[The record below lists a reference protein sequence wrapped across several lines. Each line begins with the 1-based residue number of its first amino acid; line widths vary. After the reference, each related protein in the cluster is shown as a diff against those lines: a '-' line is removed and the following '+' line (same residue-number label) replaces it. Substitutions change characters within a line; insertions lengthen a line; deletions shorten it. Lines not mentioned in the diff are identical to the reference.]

1 MLSSMS
7 RSRLVRSFA
16 LGAAIAVGVFAL
28 RTIGARAQEPSPS
41 AAAVAPAVTEPA
53 APAATASTAPVAAP
67 AAAATPKPPDPTGA
81 ITGTAADV
89 AVKDPANPTIAEV
102 METVGHN
109 KISINFVWTLLAGFL
124 VMFMQTGFAMVETG
138 FTRAKNAAHTF
149 SMNYMV
155 YPIGMFGYW
164 VCGFAMQMG
173 GVGAVAA
180 LGGTAP
186 LNSEFTINLFGHAFG
201 LMGTKGF
208 FMGSDVYD
216 VGVYTLFLFQMV
228 FMDTAVTIPTG
239 AMAERWKWSSFLCFG
254 FFMSM
259 FVYPLF
265 GNWVWGGGWLSQLGA
280 QFGLGHGHVDFAG
293 SSVVHMVGG
302 MAALAG
308 AIVLGPRIGKYTK
321 DGKPVAMPGHHI
333 PMALVG
339 TLILAFGWFGFNPGS
354 TLAGTDLRISV
365 VATNTMLA
373 GTGGAITSMIYM
385 MWRFGK
391 PDPSMMANG
400 MLAGLVAIT
409 APCAFVTA
417 SVSMLIGA
425 ISGVLVCVAV
435 FFVEGT
441 LKVDDPVGAIS
452 VHGVNGAWGVLSL
465 GLFADGK
472 YGDGWNGVP
481 GTVTGLFYGDARQ
494 FFAQCIG
501 TLTCAAFVFTSF
513 YLFFKLVDVLIGNRV
528 SAEVE
533 IAGLDLPE
541 MGALAYPEFATSP
554 GSSYSISSSPTAAAG
569 APVTAK
575 QAEAL

>member
-1 MLSSMS
+1 MS

-16 LGAAIAVGVFAL
+16 LGATIAIGVFAL

-541 MGALAYPEFATSP
+541 MGALAYPEFEIATST
-554 GSSYSISSSPTAAAG
+554 GSSGALPAPTPMPAPAT
-569 APVTAK
+569 APVPAK
-575 QAEAL
+575 G